1 MLCATA
7 RIVGATAPFNIAG
20 HGVSFHRSLDRGFVV
35 LLLAAALVSAIVGIG
50 IETACSLLPRWW
62 RA

>member
-1 MLCATA
+1 
-7 RIVGATAPFNIAG
+7 
-20 HGVSFHRSLDRGFVV
+20 LDRGFVV
-35 LLLAAALVSAIVGIG
+35 LLLAAALVSAIVDIG